1 VTCTLPNQMVKGME
15 VMLTPSPAPDASLP
29 SLIGP
34 NPVVQMISTSPGLA
48 ALHVVLTPPQV
59 AALVKTG
66 L

>member
-1 VTCTLPNQMVKGME
+1 
-15 VMLTPSPAPDASLP
+15 
-29 SLIGP
+29 
-34 NPVVQMISTSPGLA
+34 VVQMISTSPGLA